1 MDRLADGVRQK
12 PFALV
17 LIDEIEKA
25 HPNISLLF
33 LQILDDG
40 RLTNQSG
47 RMVDFTNAIII
58 ATSNVGSKAIQDAVR
73 EGVDINELRKR
84 QQAALLGRFAPEF
97 LNRFSGLITFEPL
110 TGPQIEQIVKLK
122 LAKVAKQLA
131 GKLITVTFADDLIQ
145 TLATEGFDP
154 EWGARPLN
162 RLIADKLETKLAQEI
177 LAGRLKKGDAL
188 TIGKNFLL

>member
-1 MDRLADGVRQK
+1 M
-12 PFALV
+12 
-17 LIDEIEKA
+17 
-25 HPNISLLF
+25 
-33 LQILDDG
+33 
-40 RLTNQSG
+40 
-47 RMVDFTNAIII
+47 
-58 ATSNVGSKAIQDAVR
+58 
-73 EGVDINELRKR
+73 
-84 QQAALLGRFAPEF
+84 
-97 LNRFSGLITFEPL
+97 
-110 TGPQIEQIVKLK
+110 
-122 LAKVAKQLA
+122 AKQLA